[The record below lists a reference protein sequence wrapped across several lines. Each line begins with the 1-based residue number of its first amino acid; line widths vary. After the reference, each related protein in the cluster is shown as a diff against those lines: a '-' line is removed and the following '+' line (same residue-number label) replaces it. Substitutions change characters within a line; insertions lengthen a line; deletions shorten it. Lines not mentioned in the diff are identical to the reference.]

1 MEVGDDRFDVA
12 EVSEGGLRVLGE
24 FEELESGHQ
33 VEASLRLL
41 CGNSLNVTA
50 SFLRIEDG
58 EAVFDNLQGVSFAEM
73 MNEQRYLIRKYP
85 SVKEN
90 NRRGR
95 THVAA
100 GFARIDHCVAA

>member
-1 MEVGDDRFDVA
+1 MSDERREFFRIRYPSVERPQMEVGNDRFDVA

-33 VEASLRLL
+33 IEASLRLL

-58 EAVFDNLQGVSFAEM
+58 EAVFDDLQGVSFGEM

-85 SVKEN
+85 SVKEE
-90 NRRGR
+90 
-95 THVAA
+95 
-100 GFARIDHCVAA
+100 